1 MDCVPDVEHNNL
13 RDVRRSQ
20 KTRTVDFKAA
30 RVVPI
35 GNTKERVAREAPKP
49 AKSVRSGW
57 VLVRDWYYKPRAN
70 VFAGDGLRNEKFF
83 ESFPDP
89 PPPTNQS
96 TTAQE
101 LRTASMALANSTALA
116 PYTSSSSAI
125 KITTCSPGTIRKLVR
140 NHKLLGS
147 LQLVGSHQHTVV
159 FLRNCRRSLQIWSD
173 SLRRLGL
180 VLPGPLHH
188 FLIQERKLCLP
199 DCGRSNSLSMM
210 LFLQGFKLAFLMPSS
225 ASG

>member
-20 KTRTVDFKAA
+20 KTRTVDFKAV

-49 AKSVRSGW
+49 AN
-57 VLVRDWYYKPRAN
+57 RDWYYKSRAN

-89 PPPTNQS
+89 SPPTNQS

-116 PYTSSSSAI
+116 PYTSSSAAI

-147 LQLVGSHQHTVV
+147 LQELPKEPPNLV
-159 FLRNCRRSLQIWSD
+159 
-173 SLRRLGL
+173 
-180 VLPGPLHH
+180 
-188 FLIQERKLCLP
+188 
-199 DCGRSNSLSMM
+199 
-210 LFLQGFKLAFLMPSS
+210 
-225 ASG
+225 